1 MSFAELASALNER
14 SKAEMLL
21 EQIREHLPSYPSFL
35 LQKVEQ
41 VEPGPKDPDEYKEWR
56 RNFGCL
62 LNELKDDGTLVEH
75 RDKIYLPEQLM
86 LKKAKKKKASTKDTL
101 VIPQEIMGVMHVFS
115 GKAKFEPLDASLPTF
130 PVSEEVKAL
139 NDQIVTVVMDDDL
152 QNVMEILSVHGTMTD
167 DNALGELSRLQAG
180 IPKEFPKDI
189 LEGISLEIP
198 EVSKDRKDFTH
209 IPFITIDPETAKDFD
224 DAIFVRKTKR
234 GWKVMVAIADVS
246 HYVKTGSEL
255 EKEIMKRGNSTYF
268 PDHCI
273 PMQPEELSNGVCS
286 LKPNVNRAAVVCTMH
301 VNKDGTINDY
311 EFERGLI
318 KSRARLTYD
327 QVQESIDAVKE
338 GKSPTLPRDIWP
350 HVKTALEVYN
360 ARLKDKKRRGALEI
374 NMAEQSISIGR
385 GRDISLALEIGNE
398 SHGIIEELAVAAN
411 ECAGEATDKA
421 DVKSMYR
428 VHGSPRQEIYDE
440 FRDQLTELGV
450 SVPKTGDIRQ
460 RIVRILA
467 QAKGSKDPDHVQ
479 MLVTRMQSL
488 ASYSTEPDSH
498 FGLGLRRYSH
508 FTSPIRRASDLY
520 EHMTLNEM
528 FKMQGGYH
536 LTDKMKDEM
545 SKAADHFSMTERR
558 SERAVRECEGR
569 MLAMF
574 MRRNLSK
581 EFEATVTQ
589 INGKKLW
596 VLVEEDGISIKTE
609 IPANDLPKN
618 LYDYSNGDKV
628 CIQPAEANEVTGVI
642 KFRMV

>member
-1 MSFAELASALNER
+1 MSFAELASALNEKN
-14 SKAEMLL
+14 KAEMLL
-21 EQIREHLPSYPSFL
+21 EQIRNFLPNYPSTI
-35 LQKVEQ
+35 LQNLERVT
-41 VEPGPKDPDEYKEWR
+41 PGPEDPDEYKEWR
-56 RNFGCL
+56 CDFGCL
-62 LNELKDDGTLVEH
+62 LNELKGSGMLAEH
-75 RDKIYLPEQLM
+75 GDKIYLPEQLT
-86 LKKAKKKKASTKDTL
+86 LKQAKRKKVSTKDPL
-101 VIPQEIMGVMHVFS
+101 VIPKEIMGVMHVFN
-115 GKAKFEPLDASLPTF
+115 GKASFEPLDATLPEF
-130 PVSEEVKAL
+130 PVSGKVEVLK
-139 NDQIVTVVMDDDL
+139 DQIVTVAMDDDL
-152 QNVMEILSVHGTMTD
+152 QSVMEVLSVHGKMTD

-189 LEGISLEIP
+189 LDDISLDIP
-198 EVSKDRKDFTH
+198 EVSKDRKDFTGV
-209 IPFITIDPETAKDFD
+209 PFITIDPETAKDFD

-255 EKEIMKRGNSTYF
+255 EKEIMNRGNSTYF

-301 VNKDGTINDY
+301 VNKQGVIENY

-327 QVQESIDAVKE
+327 QVQESIDGVKE
-338 GKSPTLPRDIWP
+338 GKAATLP
-350 HVKTALEVYN
+350 
-360 ARLKDKKRRGALEI
+360 
-374 NMAEQSISIGR
+374 
-385 GRDISLALEIGNE
+385 RDISLALEIGNE

-428 VHGSPRQEIYDE
+428 VHGSPKEQIYDQ
-440 FRDQLTELGV
+440 FRDELTALGV
-450 SVPKTGDIRQ
+450 RVPKTGDIRT
-460 RIVRILA
+460 RVRKILS
-467 QAKGSKDPDHVQ
+467 QAKSSSDPDQVQ
-479 MLVTRMQSL
+479 MLVTKMQSL

-528 FKMQGGYH
+528 FRMQGGYR
-536 LTDKMKDEM
+536 LTDKMIDEM
-545 SKAADHFSMTERR
+545 GKAADHFSMTERR
-558 SERAVRECEGR
+558 SERAVRECKGR

-574 MRRNLSK
+574 MRRNLSS

-596 VLVEEDGISIKTE
+596 VLVEEEGVSIKTE
-609 IPANDLPKN
+609 IPERDLPKG
-618 LYDYSNGDKV
+618 LYEYSNGDKV
-628 CIQPAEANEVTGVI
+628 CIQPTEANEVTGVI